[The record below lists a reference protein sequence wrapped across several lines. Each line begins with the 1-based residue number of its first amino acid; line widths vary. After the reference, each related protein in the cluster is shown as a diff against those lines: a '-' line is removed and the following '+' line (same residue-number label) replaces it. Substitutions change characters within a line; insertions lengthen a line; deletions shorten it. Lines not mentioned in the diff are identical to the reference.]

1 MILRPYQVES
11 ITDLRASFRQ
21 GHTKIVLAAP
31 TGSGK
36 SVMMMEIISGAEKK
50 GSRSLFIC
58 ERRILVEQ
66 FSRHLDSIGVDHGV
80 LMANHWRFRPHAKV
94 QVASAQTLERMETW
108 PAFDL
113 VFIDELHACMRK
125 SVVTM
130 LKSRPYLKV
139 IGATATPFHPAI
151 AEHFTAVTSVI
162 SMSDLVGNGSLV
174 PFRVFVAKEIDTS
187 GVPVVAGEWKKD
199 ELETRGRQIVGDIV
213 TDYIRIS
220 QDVFGG
226 YRKTICFSCGV
237 AHGAD
242 LVRRFG
248 EAGINAVQLTY
259 KDDEEYKAQVLQDFA
274 KPDTGIQ
281 MLVSA
286 DILTRGYDQTD
297 VEHVI
302 LARPLKKSFSS
313 HVQMVGRGA
322 RPHPGKEF
330 CIARDS
336 LVLTDSG
343 LVKIQDVTL
352 DNKVWDGVNFVSHQ
366 GAISRGV
373 KPVIQY
379 DGVTATPDHEVM
391 TNDGW
396 KRLGEAASRRIGIA
410 RTGNGRT
417 PIRLSENLF
426 SDDAWQRG
434 GSQSGCGLRQVR
446 EESFC
451 TLLQHQQTPGHPRLS
466 ELQPAQGI
474 GCSKM
479 GLPTMPSTAAT
490 LRESIERG
498 VRAIR
503 WAWNSIQFFVCGRRS
518 ELGCQGIGG
527 SVFSDA
533 STRQDRQRRTLRSRE
548 PAMGKFCCE
557 HEQHESFR
565 MSSKIPGIQDEQSAG
580 SLCRQDAE
588 ANATRWDDSRADYP
602 TMGKSVMQTERE
614 VWDILNAGPLQ
625 RFTVDGR
632 LVHNCI
638 IQDNAGNWLRFADS
652 WEDLYEQGVQSLESD
667 ADKKA
672 RKEPSD
678 KEKEAAKCPKCGALW
693 PGQSDTCA
701 HCGHVRARA
710 SAVVEVAGEMVEI
723 GGKKCLA
730 HSVEYRKEFLCQL
743 MHIEESRGYKPG
755 YARMKYSAKFGQTPP
770 NFRSLEP
777 HTPGAEVLSFVRAE
791 ARAFSAAMRSVQQ
804 VSA

>member
-1 MILRPYQVES
+1 MLIMRPYQVES
-11 ITDLRASFRQ
+11 IEDLRARFRQ

-36 SVMMMEIISGAEKK
+36 SVMMLDIIVGAEKK

-130 LKSRPYLKV
+130 LNTRPELKV
-139 IGATATPFHPAI
+139 IGATATPFHPSI
-151 AEHFTAVTSVI
+151 AEHFTSVTSVI
-162 SMSDLVGNGSLV
+162 SMAQLVENGSLV
-174 PFRVFVAKEIDTS
+174 PFRVFVAKEIDTR

-220 QDVFGG
+220 HEVFGG

-259 KDDEEYKAQVLQDFA
+259 KDDESFKSQVLEDFA
-274 KPDTGIQ
+274 KPDTDIQ

-330 CIARDS
+330 A
-336 LVLTDSG
+336 V
-343 LVKIQDVTL
+343 
-352 DNKVWDGVNFVSHQ
+352 
-366 GAISRGV
+366 
-373 KPVIQY
+373 
-379 DGVTATPDHEVM
+379 
-391 TNDGW
+391 
-396 KRLGEAASRRIGIA
+396 
-410 RTGNGRT
+410 
-417 PIRLSENLF
+417 
-426 SDDAWQRG
+426 
-434 GSQSGCGLRQVR
+434 
-446 EESFC
+446 
-451 TLLQHQQTPGHPRLS
+451 
-466 ELQPAQGI
+466 
-474 GCSKM
+474 
-479 GLPTMPSTAAT
+479 
-490 LRESIERG
+490 
-498 VRAIR
+498 
-503 WAWNSIQFFVCGRRS
+503 
-518 ELGCQGIGG
+518 
-527 SVFSDA
+527 
-533 STRQDRQRRTLRSRE
+533 
-548 PAMGKFCCE
+548 
-557 HEQHESFR
+557 
-565 MSSKIPGIQDEQSAG
+565 
-580 SLCRQDAE
+580 
-588 ANATRWDDSRADYP
+588 
-602 TMGKSVMQTERE
+602 
-614 VWDILNAGPLQ
+614 
-625 RFTVDGR
+625 
-632 LVHNCI
+632 
-638 IQDNAGNWLRFADS
+638 IQDNAGNWLRFAES
-652 WEDLYEQGVQSLESD
+652 WEPLYEHGVQSLESD
-667 ADKKA
+667 DDKKA

-693 PGQSDTCA
+693 PGHSDTCT

-710 SAVVEVAGEMVEI
+710 SAVVEVAGEMHEI
-723 GGKKCLA
+723 G
-730 HSVEYRKEFLCQL
+730 
-743 MHIEESRGYKPG
+743 
-755 YARMKYSAKFGQTPP
+755 ARMKAEKYSAEYKRDFYAQLIGY
-770 NFRSLEP
+770 
-777 HTPGAEVLSFVRAE
+777 AE
-791 ARAFSAAMRSVQQ
+791 ARGQNPGSAYHRYVEKFGVGPSMAKPEAQTPGLEVVQWVRSRNIAFAKARSKEKEQRVAA
-804 VSA
+804 